1 MEKSMTVRLLSV
13 FLTVLIG
20 FGFPTDC
27 FCSGSGSSQYV
38 SKYLYNLYK
47 KIPVVCWH
55 KEWDE
60 RFELEIE
67 ASFISPAETMNIYTS
82 KAGISGN
89 DTLFTYADI
98 RGKEYPLI
106 HYSYGLDYSL
116 DNAAKRDSMNRRTS
130 EVRKLMLNT
139 DSIFIVRIMDDEGIY
154 DTVYQYF
161 GVKRNGHYEYG
172 RTDFGPDTWTFP
184 EMIEKAF
191 GSMENFRKQYL
202 EYVER
207 VLYGRPKPVPEVPDD
222 GKLHISD

>member
-1 MEKSMTVRLLSV
+1 MRTFLLSA
-13 FLTVLIG
+13 FFVL
-20 FGFPTDC
+20 FSFPADC
-27 FCSGSGSSQYV
+27 FAQLFMA
-38 SKYLYNLYK
+38 KDLYKLYK

-67 ASFISPAETMNIYTS
+67 ASFVSPAETMDIYTL
-82 KAGISGN
+82 KDDVPGV
-89 DTLFTYADI
+89 DTAFVWSNI
-98 RGKEYPLI
+98 RGLEFSVLEYQYCLNN
-106 HYSYGLDYSL
+106 SL
-116 DNAAKRDSMNRRTS
+116 DDAAMDSVNRKVNVMR
-130 EVRKLMLNT
+130 RLMCNT
-139 DSIFIVRIMDDEGIY
+139 DSIFIVRIMDDIGNFEHF
-154 DTVYQYF
+154 YQYF

-222 GKLHISD
+222 GKPSITVCR